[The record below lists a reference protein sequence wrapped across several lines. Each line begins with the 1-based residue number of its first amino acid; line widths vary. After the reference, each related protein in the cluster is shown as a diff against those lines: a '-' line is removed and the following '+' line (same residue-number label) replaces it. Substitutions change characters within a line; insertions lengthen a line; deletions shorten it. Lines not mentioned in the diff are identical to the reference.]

1 MTKQTVQKIV
11 SAIVEDLSDRRGLR
25 QEWEQIDEEIQAEI
39 KQTWAGIKQTWAGI
53 ILSTGHRLLPQ
64 NKVSG
69 RPGAK

>member
-39 KQTWAGIKQTWAGI
+39 KQTWAGI
-53 ILSTGHRLLPQ
+53 ILSTATEQ
-64 NKVSG
+64 S
-69 RPGAK
+69 

>member
-1 MTKQTVQKIV
+1 MTKQTAQKIV

-39 KQTWAGIKQTWAGI
+39 KQTWAGI